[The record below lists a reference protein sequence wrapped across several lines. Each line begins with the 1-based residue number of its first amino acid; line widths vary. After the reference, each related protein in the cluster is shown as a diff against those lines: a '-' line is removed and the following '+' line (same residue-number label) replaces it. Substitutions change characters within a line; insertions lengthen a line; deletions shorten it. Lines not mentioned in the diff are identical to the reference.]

1 MKKILHISRMNFLS
15 NKAHVYTTTKTC
27 EALAMQEG
35 LEVVLLST
43 DDSLR
48 NDVFKN
54 DFFVKHS
61 IKKRFGIVSLRSLSN
76 KFKKN
81 PWRVVNWLETILVN
95 FSISRYIISNHSS
108 FDILYYRDCSLFL
121 PILISKY
128 LYKKPIFLELHAVLH
143 KRHGQWLNNFFAKIS
158 DGLIAITYGLK
169 KYYETINSKIIVSF
183 CAAAEPDKF
192 EIITETK
199 EQLRVKLGLPLD
211 KIILMY
217 SGNLYKT
224 GNYDSYG
231 IEDIINALPYMDKRV
246 VFYGI
251 GKKGTE
257 TKSHEELIAKLGI
270 ESRVT
275 FLPWMDRAALYQ
287 YWKASDILIHPAAG
301 AKIGNSPTKIFEYL
315 AAGKPIISAKT
326 EPIEEVLKDRYNAL
340 LVDDYNNP
348 NQWVKAVKT
357 IICDESLTSIL
368 LENALS
374 DSKKFTWLGRGQAI
388 SKFIF
393 DNI

>member
-1 MKKILHISRMNFLS
+1 MNFLS

-27 EALAMQEG
+27 EALAMQDG
-35 LEVVLLST
+35 LEVTLLSS
-43 DDSLR
+43 DNSLR
-48 NDVFKN
+48 NAVLKN
-54 DFFVKHS
+54 IFFEKHS
-61 IKKRFGIVSLRSLSN
+61 IKKRFDIVSLNSFSN
-76 KFKKN
+76 KLKN
-81 PWRVVNWLETILVN
+81 NSWRVVNWLETIFVN
-95 FSISRYIISNHSS
+95 ISISRYVVSNSKS

-128 LYKKPIFLELHAVLH
+128 IFRKPIFLELHAVLH
-143 KRHGQWLNNFFAKIS
+143 KKHGQLLNNFFAKIS
-158 DGLIAITYGLK
+158 DGLISITYGLK

-192 EIITETK
+192 RLITETK
-199 EQLRVKLGLPLD
+199 EQLRVKIGLPLD

-257 TKSHEELIAKLGI
+257 TRDHEELISKLSI
-270 ESRVT
+270 ENRVT
-275 FLPWMDRAALYQ
+275 FLPWMDRISLYQ

-326 EPIEEVLKDRYNAL
+326 EPIEEILKDGYNAL
-340 LVDDYNNP
+340 LVDDFSNP

-357 IICDESLTSIL
+357 IICDESLTSL
-368 LENALS
+368 MLENALS
-374 DSKKFTWLGRGQAI
+374 DSKKYTWLGRGQTI